1 MSSEISS
8 ERCKDWGAT
17 GLGGVF
23 SVEWICKESL
33 PFQVTHQ
40 LLNPWNDNKKVQI
53 SRDGQVGP
61 VQDGGGVGGV
71 CQLII
76 SSNCSAFFTTDL

>member
-1 MSSEISS
+1 MSSEIGS
-8 ERCKDWGAT
+8 EHCKDWGAT

-23 SVEWICKESL
+23 SVEWIRKEIL

-53 SRDGQVGP
+53 SRDGQVGHDH
-61 VQDGGGVGGV
+61 DG
-71 CQLII
+71 
-76 SSNCSAFFTTDL
+76 